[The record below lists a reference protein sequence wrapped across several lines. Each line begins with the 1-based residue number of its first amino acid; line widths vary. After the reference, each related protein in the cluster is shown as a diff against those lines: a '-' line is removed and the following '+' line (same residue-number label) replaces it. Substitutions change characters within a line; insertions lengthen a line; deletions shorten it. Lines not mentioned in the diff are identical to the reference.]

1 MDSPAMSRHVD
12 PLRSSFSLDLFVV
25 ARRTVLILF
34 AVLTFW
40 IGSAGSRAHADIITF
55 NGGADD
61 SAEQEQ
67 TIDAEILVEAAD
79 GGVLARCDAGRLW
92 TIQPDMIVQRT
103 KQPAGPPIDQE
114 TMARRMLDELPK
126 GFQVYRTANYLLLH
140 QGNEAYARDCGVLF
154 EQLHRGFFTYWKN
167 QHVDLEEPR
176 YPLVALVLANHNEFL
191 KYASQEIGDTA
202 KSVIG
207 YYHLES
213 NRMTTFRVPNLERNI
228 ATIIH
233 EATHQLAYN
242 CGLQTRFADNPMWV
256 SEGLAMFFESP
267 DFSNPR
273 GWRGIGR
280 VNAVNLGRFRRYL
293 SSRPDDSLAT
303 LLSDDSRFR
312 SVSTAEDAY
321 GESWAL
327 TYFLLKTQRKEF
339 VSYLQKLSES
349 KPLDERTP
357 RERIE
362 DFESSMDMTLEQ
374 LDRKFITYMRR
385 VRN

>member
-1 MDSPAMSRHVD
+1 MD
-12 PLRSSFSLDLFVV
+12 FFVV
-25 ARRTVLILF
+25 VRRTVLILF
-34 AVLTFW
+34 ASLMTW
-40 IGSAGSRAHADIITF
+40 AGPVGPEAHGDIITF
-55 NGGADD
+55 NDGADD
-61 SAEQEQ
+61 SAPTER

-79 GGVLARCDAGRLW
+79 GGVLARCDAGKLW

-176 YPLVALVLANHNEFL
+176 YPLVALVLANHDEFL
-191 KYASQEIGDTA
+191 KYASQEIGETA

-213 NRMTTFRVPNLERNI
+213 NRMTTFRVPNIERNI

-280 VNAVNLGRFRRYL
+280 VNAVNVGRFRRYL
-293 SSRPDDSLAT
+293 SSRPADSLAT

-362 DFESSMDMTLEQ
+362 DFESSMDMNLEQ
-374 LDRKFITYMRR
+374 LDRKFVTYMRR
-385 VRN
+385 VR

>member
-1 MDSPAMSRHVD
+1 MSRHVD

-40 IGSAGSRAHADIITF
+40 IGSAYSSAHADIITF

>member
-1 MDSPAMSRHVD
+1 MSRHVD

-34 AVLTFW
+34 AVLRFW
-40 IGSAGSRAHADIITF
+40 IGSADSSAHADIITF

-267 DFSNPR
+267 DFSNSR

>member
-1 MDSPAMSRHVD
+1 MDW
-12 PLRSSFSLDLFVV
+12 FVV
-25 ARRTVLILF
+25 ARRAVSVFYLVLIVWGTTVGSFSF
-34 AVLTFW
+34 ADV
-40 IGSAGSRAHADIITF
+40 ITF
-55 NGGADD
+55 EEGADD
-61 SAEQEQ
+61 SAKTER

-92 TIQPDMIVQRT
+92 TIQPDQIITRA

-114 TMARRMLDELPK
+114 TMARRMLEELPA
-126 GFQVYRTANYLLLH
+126 GFQVYRTANYLILH
-140 QGNEAYARDCGVLF
+140 QGNEAYARSCGILF

-167 QHVDLEEPR
+167 QHVDLETPR
-176 YPLVALVLANHNEFL
+176 YPLVALVLANHDEFL
-191 KYASQEIGDTA
+191 KFAGQEIGDTA

-256 SEGLAMFFESP
+256 SEGMAMFFESP

-280 VNAVNLGRFRRYL
+280 VNVVNLGRFRRYL
-293 SSRPDDSLAT
+293 PSRPEDSLAT

-312 SVSTAEDAY
+312 SAATAEDAY

-339 VSYLQKLSES
+339 VAYLQKLSES

-362 DFESSMDMTLEQ
+362 DFESSMGMGLEEI
-374 LDRKFITYMRR
+374 DRKFLTYMRR
-385 VRN
+385 VR

>member
-1 MDSPAMSRHVD
+1 MTRQLDS
-12 PLRSSFSLDLFVV
+12 LWSSFSLDLFVV

-34 AVLTFW
+34 AMLMIWV
-40 IGSAGSRAHADIITF
+40 GSADPFTHADIITF

-61 SAEQEQ
+61 STEQEQ

-103 KQPAGPPIDQE
+103 EQPAGPPIDQE
-114 TMARRMLDELPK
+114 TMARRMLDELPD

-385 VRN
+385 VR

>member
-1 MDSPAMSRHVD
+1 M
-12 PLRSSFSLDLFVV
+12 
-25 ARRTVLILF
+25 
-34 AVLTFW
+34 
-40 IGSAGSRAHADIITF
+40 ITF
-55 NGGADD
+55 TDRD
-61 SAEQEQ
+61 QDPSVER

-92 TIQPDMIVQRT
+92 TIQPDQIVSRVE
-103 KQPAGPPIDQE
+103 QPAGPPIDQD
-114 TMARRMLDELPK
+114 TMARRMLEELPS

-154 EQLHRGFFTYWKN
+154 EQLHRGFFSYWRN
-167 QHVDLEEPR
+167 QQVELNEPR
-176 YPLVALVLANHNEFL
+176 YPLVAIVLANHDEFVR
-191 KYASQEIGDTA
+191 YASQEIGDTA

-213 NRMTTFRVPNLERNI
+213 NRMITFRVPNIERNI

-280 VNAVNLGRFRRYL
+280 VNAVNLGRFRRYVP
-293 SSRPDDSLAT
+293 SRPGDSLAT
-303 LLSDDSRFR
+303 LVSDDSRFR
-312 SVSTAEDAY
+312 SVATAENAY

-327 TYFLLKTQRKEF
+327 TYFLLRTQRKEF
-339 VSYLQKLSES
+339 IAYLQQLSES
-349 KPLDERTP
+349 KPLSESSP

-362 DFESSMDMTLEQ
+362 MFEEAMGMSLQE
-374 LDRKFITYMRR
+374 LDRKFIAYMRR
-385 VRN
+385 VR

>member
-1 MDSPAMSRHVD
+1 M
-12 PLRSSFSLDLFVV
+12 

-34 AVLTFW
+34 AMLMIWV
-40 IGSAGSRAHADIITF
+40 GSADPFTHADIITF

-61 SAEQEQ
+61 STEQEQ

-103 KQPAGPPIDQE
+103 EQPAGPPIDQE
-114 TMARRMLDELPK
+114 TMARRMLDELPD

-207 YYHLES
+207 YYHW
-213 NRMTTFRVPNLERNI
+213 R
-228 ATIIH
+228 AT
-233 EATHQLAYN
+233 E
-242 CGLQTRFADNPMWV
+242 
-256 SEGLAMFFESP
+256 
-267 DFSNPR
+267 
-273 GWRGIGR
+273 
-280 VNAVNLGRFRRYL
+280 
-293 SSRPDDSLAT
+293 
-303 LLSDDSRFR
+303 
-312 SVSTAEDAY
+312 
-321 GESWAL
+321 
-327 TYFLLKTQRKEF
+327 
-339 VSYLQKLSES
+339 
-349 KPLDERTP
+349 
-357 RERIE
+357 
-362 DFESSMDMTLEQ
+362 
-374 LDRKFITYMRR
+374 
-385 VRN
+385 

>member
-1 MDSPAMSRHVD
+1 
-12 PLRSSFSLDLFVV
+12 
-25 ARRTVLILF
+25 
-34 AVLTFW
+34 
-40 IGSAGSRAHADIITF
+40 
-55 NGGADD
+55 
-61 SAEQEQ
+61 
-67 TIDAEILVEAAD
+67 
-79 GGVLARCDAGRLW
+79 
-92 TIQPDMIVQRT
+92 
-103 KQPAGPPIDQE
+103 
-114 TMARRMLDELPK
+114 
-126 GFQVYRTANYLLLH
+126 
-140 QGNEAYARDCGVLF
+140 
-154 EQLHRGFFTYWKN
+154 
-167 QHVDLEEPR
+167 
-176 YPLVALVLANHNEFL
+176 
-191 KYASQEIGDTA
+191 
-202 KSVIG
+202 
-207 YYHLES
+207 
-213 NRMTTFRVPNLERNI
+213 MTTFRVPNLERNI

-385 VRN
+385 VR